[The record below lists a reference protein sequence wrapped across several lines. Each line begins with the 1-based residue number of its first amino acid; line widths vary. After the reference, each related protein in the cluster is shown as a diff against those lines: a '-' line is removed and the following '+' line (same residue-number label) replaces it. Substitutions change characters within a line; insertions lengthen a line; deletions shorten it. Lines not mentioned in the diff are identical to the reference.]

1 MSTKQSGHYPIERRD
16 GEIERLR
23 VQGAAMAPEAAIM
36 LDRIGVGPGWRCL
49 DLGCGPAGITPLLS
63 ERVGTSGRVVGLDA
77 DPVFLEHARRQV
89 AGNVEFVQG
98 DVYRTKLPSGAF
110 DLVHTRFVASTA
122 GEPEALL
129 REAIRLTRPGGTVA
143 LQEPDMAA
151 LNCYPPHPAW
161 DRLKAA
167 LEGAFTSAGADIRLA
182 QRLFALVRHAG
193 LEDVQYRPF
202 LLGVRSTDP
211 LVDYLPSTVESLR
224 RTIVDRGLMAESA
237 LEIALADCRAHLSN
251 PDTVFTTYVV
261 AQVWG
266 RTPGR
271 KPIVNDGRAD

>member
-1 MSTKQSGHYPIERRD
+1 MDSRQTGHYPIDRRD

-23 VQGAAMAPEAAIM
+23 VQGAAMAPDAAVM
-36 LDRIGVGPGWRCL
+36 LDRIGVGPGWTCL

-63 ERVGTSGRVVGLDA
+63 ERVGATGRVVGLDT
-77 DPVFLEHARRQV
+77 DPVFLDHARRQV
-89 AGNVEFVQG
+89 AGNVEFVRG
-98 DVYRTKLPSGAF
+98 DAYRTGLPTGAF

-129 REAIRLTRPGGTVA
+129 REAIRLARPGGTVA

-167 LEGAFTSAGADIRLA
+167 IEGAFTSVGADIRLA
-182 QRLFALVRHAG
+182 QRLFALLHRAG
-193 LEDVQYRPF
+193 LQDVQYRPF
-202 LLGVRSTDP
+202 LVGVRSTDP

-224 RTIVDRGLMAESA
+224 RTIVDRGLMADGELDA
-237 LEIALADCRAHLSN
+237 ALADCRAHLRD
-251 PDTVFTTYVV
+251 PETVFTTYVV

-266 RTPGR
+266 RSP
-271 KPIVNDGRAD
+271 RASENRL

>member
-1 MSTKQSGHYPIERRD
+1 LVFNSSGLIEMGQQSGHYPIDRRD

-23 VQGAAMAPEAAIM
+23 VQGAAMAPDAAIM
-36 LDRIGVGPGWRCL
+36 LDRIGVGPGWACL

-77 DPVFLEHARRQV
+77 DPVFLEHARGQV
-89 AGNVEFVQG
+89 SGNVAFVRG
-98 DVYRTKLPSGAF
+98 DAYHTDLPSGTF

-129 REAIRLTRPGGTVA
+129 REAIRLARPGGTVA

-151 LNCYPPHPAW
+151 LNCYPRHPAF

-167 LEGAFTSAGADIRLA
+167 LEGAFTKVGADIRLA
-182 QRLFALVRHAG
+182 QRLFAMVRHAG

-202 LLGVRSTDP
+202 LVGVRSTDP
-211 LVDYLPSTVESLR
+211 LVDYLPATAESLR
-224 RTIVDRGLMAESA
+224 RTIVERGLMTEGE
-237 LEIALADCRAHLSN
+237 LDTALAECRAHLRD

-266 RTPGR
+266 RTS
-271 KPIVNDGRAD
+271 RA